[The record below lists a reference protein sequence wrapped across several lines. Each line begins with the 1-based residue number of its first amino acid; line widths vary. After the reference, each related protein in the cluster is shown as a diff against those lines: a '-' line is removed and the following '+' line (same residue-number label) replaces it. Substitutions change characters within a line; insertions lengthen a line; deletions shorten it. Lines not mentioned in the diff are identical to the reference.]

1 VLIIEM
7 QGTRVALAFALLVV
21 VVISTTSGA
30 APPPPPPPLTPFA
43 LTIDA
48 SKPGA
53 AFDFLYGVDHGPLC
67 DSGVDVSAELRDM
80 GATLIRTHDS
90 GVLDWPVV

>member
-1 VLIIEM
+1 M

-21 VVISTTSGA
+21 VASGA
-30 APPPPPPPLTPFA
+30 APPPSPPPPLTPFA

>member
-21 VVISTTSGA
+21 VASGA
-30 APPPPPPPLTPFA
+30 APPPSPPPPLTPFA

>member
-1 VLIIEM
+1 M
-7 QGTRVALAFALLVV
+7 STVAQSCDGAAFETPLVQ
-21 VVISTTSGA
+21 
-30 APPPPPPPLTPFA
+30 APPPSPPPSTQI
-43 LTIDA
+43 TIDA
-48 SKPGA
+48 SKPDA

-67 DSGVDVSAELRDM
+67 DSGVDVSEELRSM